1 MNVLCPRGSRLLPLR
16 HTLRRSLRRL
26 LPMASAVLLATGAQA
41 SVVIS
46 QVYGGGGNAGATLQ
60 HDFIEIFNRGSTAVN
75 IGGWS
80 VQYASASGTSWQVT
94 AIPASTTL
102 QPGQYLLIRQAAGT
116 GGTVPVVGDV
126 TGTIAMA
133 GANGKVALANV
144 STALSGAVPTTTAV
158 QDIVSYGASTP
169 TEGSP
174 TGALSNTTAALRKAG
189 GCTDTNDNSLD
200 FTVEAPAPRSSASP
214 LNTDCSS
221 GPGPADPLAL
231 TIPQIQGSGAT
242 STVAGQRVVTSGV
255 VTLRTN
261 NGFFMQDAAGDG
273 NPDTSDGI
281 FVFTSSTP
289 PAQAAVGTLVSVV
302 GNVVEFSSGAGT
314 AATPLT
320 QIASVTS
327 VTAQGAGP
335 SILPAPVTLPVAAGQ
350 TLERFEGMLV
360 AVQGTLTVQQNF
372 FQARFGQLTLGT
384 GRHETPTNRFRPGP
398 QAQAL
403 DALQARSRILLD
415 DASSF
420 QNPNPTPYF
429 GANGVPRTGDSVGG
443 LVGVLDFGLSG
454 SSSAGPGLYRLQ
466 PTQAPQFAA
475 ANPRTDAPPAVG
487 GNLRV
492 AAMNVLNYF
501 TTFTNGATVFGETG
515 QGCSEGASVAAGNC
529 RGANNLTEFL
539 RQETKI
545 VEALAAL
552 DADAVGLIEIQNNG
566 NIATQRLVDQ
576 LNAKVGA
583 GTYAAAPLPAAGTGS
598 DAIRL
603 AAIYKPA
610 RLALAGPAL
619 SDTDPV
625 NNRPTLAQPFAAA
638 NGEVFSLLVN
648 HLKSKGGCPAANAP
662 DAPGNVDTGDGQG
675 CWNLARLQQAQ
686 RLRTFVAQVQAA
698 TASPHA
704 LLVGDMNAY
713 GQEDPI
719 FELTSNG
726 FVDQKL
732 RTANATGALA
742 YGYVFD
748 GMAGRLD
755 HAIASTA
762 MSPRV
767 VAARAW
773 HINADEQTAYDYNLE
788 FKAPLTTCN
797 GLCPPDPYAPDAFR
811 SSDHDPVLVGLD
823 WYRTITPVVTRGLL
837 TGTPGAD
844 RFTYTSIL
852 QAGGSIS
859 GFQPGIDQIDLR
871 GILASLGRAAVAD
884 PIGAGVISCA
894 TSRAGAAISVDTDGS
909 AGPLAP
915 RPLVQLIGQ
924 TCSPVLQP
932 QNFVVR

>member
-1 MNVLCPRGSRLLPLR
+1 MNHASSRHAAPSGSRLHRALWRLLPL
-16 HTLRRSLRRL
+16 
-26 LPMASAVLLATGAQA
+26 AGAALLATAANA

-46 QVYGGGGNAGATLQ
+46 QVYGGGGNSGATLQ
-60 HDFIEIFNRGSTAVN
+60 HDFIEIFNRGSASVS

-80 VQYASASGTSWQVT
+80 VQYTSATGSTWQVT
-94 AIPASTTL
+94 AIPAGVTL
-102 QPGQYLLIRQAAGT
+102 QPGQYYLIRQAAGT
-116 GGTVPVVGDV
+116 GGTTPVVGDL
-126 TGTIAMA
+126 TGSIAMGA
-133 GANGKVALANV
+133 ANGKVALSNA
-144 STALSGAVPTTTAV
+144 STALTGTAPSGGAV

-221 GPGPADPLAL
+221 GPGPAEPLAL
-231 TIPQIQGSGAT
+231 TIPQIQGSGAI
-242 STVAGQRVVTSGV
+242 SPFAGQRVVTSGV

-261 NGFFMQDAAGDG
+261 NGFFIQDAVGDG
-273 NPDTSDGI
+273 DPETSDGI
-281 FVFTSSTP
+281 FVFTSSAP
-289 PAQAAVGTLVSVV
+289 PEAASVGTLVSVV
-302 GNVVEFSSGAGT
+302 GNVVEFSNGAGT

-320 QIASVTS
+320 QIASVSS
-327 VTAQGAGP
+327 VSALGSGP
-335 SILPAPVTLPVAAGQ
+335 AILPTPVSLPVATGQ
-350 TLERFEGMLV
+350 SLERFEGMLV

-372 FQARFGQLTLGT
+372 FQARFGQLTLGV

-398 QAQAL
+398 EAQAL

-429 GANGVPRTGDSVGG
+429 LADGVPRAGDSVSG
-443 LVGVLDFGLSG
+443 LVGVLDFGLAG

-475 ANPRTDAPPAVG
+475 SNPRNSTPPAVG

-501 TTFTNGATVFGETG
+501 TTFTNGQTVFGQTG
-515 QGCSEGASVAAGNC
+515 QGCSEGASVSAGNC
-529 RGANNLTEFL
+529 RGANNLAEFL

-566 NIATQRLVDQ
+566 NTATQRLVDQ

-583 GTYAAAPLPAAGTGS
+583 GTYAVAPLPAAGTGS

-610 RLALAGPAL
+610 RLAVAGPAL
-619 SDTDPV
+619 SDPDPV
-625 NNRPTLAQPFAAA
+625 NNRPTLAQPFVAP
-638 NGEVFSLLVN
+638 NGEVFSLVVN
-648 HLKSKGGCPAANAP
+648 HLKSKGGCPAASSP
-662 DAPGNVDTGDGQG
+662 DAPGNVDAGDGQG

-698 TASPHA
+698 TGSPHA

-732 RTANATGALA
+732 RTSAFA

-748 GMAGRLD
+748 GQAGRLD
-755 HAIASTA
+755 HAIASAA

-773 HINADEQTAYDYNLE
+773 HINADEQISYDYNLE
-788 FKAPLTTCN
+788 FKAPLTTCG
-797 GLCPPDPYAPDAFR
+797 GLCPPDPYQPDMFR
-811 SSDHDPVLVGLD
+811 SSDHDPSLVGLD
-823 WYRTITPVVTRGLL
+823 WYKTIAPTLPRQLL
-837 TGTPGAD
+837 SGTPGAD
-844 RFTYTSIL
+844 RFVFSNL
-852 QAGGSIS
+852 LLAGGSIS
-859 GFQPGIDQIDLR
+859 GFQPGTDQIVVKD
-871 GILASLGRAAVAD
+871 ILASLGRAAVAD
-884 PIGAGVISCA
+884 PIATGHLACA
-894 TSRAGAAISVDTDGS
+894 ASRLGAAIQVDTDGA

-915 RPLVQLIGQ
+915 RALVQLNGLN
-924 TCSPVLQP
+924 CAAALQP
-932 QNFVVR
+932 QNFVLR

>member
-1 MNVLCPRGSRLLPLR
+1 MPADSTR
-16 HTLRRSLRRL
+16 HARWLMRATMRASIGRL
-26 LPMASAVLLATGAQA
+26 LPMASAALLATGAHA

-60 HDFIEIFNRGSTAVN
+60 HDFIELFNRGTAAVN

-80 VQYASASGTSWQVT
+80 VQYAAATGTSWQVT
-94 AIPASTTL
+94 AIPANTTL
-102 QPGQYLLIRQAAGT
+102 QPGQYFLIRQAAGS

-126 TGTIAMA
+126 TGSIAMA

-144 STALSGAVPTTTAV
+144 GTALTGNAPSGGAV

-169 TEGSP
+169 TEGTP
-174 TGALSNTTAALRKAG
+174 TGALSNTTAARRKAG
-189 GCTDTNDNSLD
+189 GCTDSNDNSQD
-200 FTVEAPAPRSSASP
+200 FTVEAPTPRSSGSP

-221 GPGPADPLAL
+221 GPGPAEPLAL
-231 TIPQIQGSGAT
+231 SIPQIQGSGAI
-242 STVAGQRVVTSGV
+242 SPAAGQRVVTSGV

-261 NGFFMQDAAGDG
+261 NGFFIQDAVGDG
-273 NPDTSDGI
+273 NPDSSDGL
-281 FVFTSSTP
+281 FVFTSSAP
-289 PAQAAVGTLVSVV
+289 PAAAGVGTLVSVV
-302 GNVVEFSSGAGT
+302 GNVVEFSNGAGT

-327 VTAQGAGP
+327 ITALGSGP
-335 SILPAPVTLPVAAGQ
+335 TILPTPVSLPVAEGQ

-372 FQARFGQLTLGT
+372 FQARFGQLTLGV
-384 GRHETPTNRFRPGP
+384 GRHETPTNRFRPGA

-429 GANGVPRTGDSVGG
+429 GGNGVPRAGDSVSA
-443 LVGVLDFGLSG
+443 LVGVLDFGLAG
-454 SSSAGPGLYRLQ
+454 TSSAGPGLYRLQ

-475 ANPRTDAPPAVG
+475 TNPRNSAPPAVG
-487 GNLRV
+487 GNLRL

-501 TTFTNGATVFGETG
+501 TTFTNGQNVFGQTG
-515 QGCSEGASVAAGNC
+515 QGCSEGGSVTAGNC

-539 RQETKI
+539 RQEAKI

-552 DADAVGLIEIQNNG
+552 DADALGLIEIQNNG
-566 NIATQRLVDQ
+566 NTATQRLVDQ

-583 GTYAAAPLPAAGTGS
+583 GTYAVAPLPAAGTGS

-610 RLALAGPAL
+610 RLAVAGPAL

-625 NNRPTLAQPFAAA
+625 NNRPTLAQPFVAP
-638 NGEVFSLLVN
+638 NGEVFSLVVN
-648 HLKSKGGCPAANAP
+648 HLKSKGSCPAGNDP
-662 DAPGNVDTGDGQG
+662 DAPGNVDAGDGQG
-675 CWNLARLQQAQ
+675 CWNLTRWQQAQ
-686 RLRTFVAQVQAA
+686 RLRTFVAQVQNA
-698 TASPHA
+698 TGSPHA

-732 RTANATGALA
+732 RTASAAGALA

-755 HAIASTA
+755 HAIASSA
-762 MSPRV
+762 MAPRV

-773 HINADEQTAYDYNLE
+773 HINADEQINHDYNLE
-788 FKAPLTTCN
+788 FKAPATTCN

-811 SSDHDPVLVGLD
+811 SSDHDPVLVGVD
-823 WYRTITPVVTRGLL
+823 WYRTIAPVVSRGLL

-852 QAGGSIS
+852 QAGGSIG
-859 GFQPGIDQIDLR
+859 GFQPGTDQIDLR
-871 GILASLGRAAVAD
+871 GILTSLGRAAIAD
-884 PIGAGVISCA
+884 PIGAGVIGCA

-924 TCSPVLQP
+924 TCGPVLQP